1 LVKLR
6 LKRVGKK
13 KQPSYRLV
21 ATDSR
26 NARDG
31 KIIEN
36 LGHYNPTIHPAVIAF
51 DEEKVLLWLKKGA
64 SPSDVVKKVLL
75 KTGIWEKF
83 SGKTEAPVYK
93 SAKAPKKKAQERMK
107 QAQEKREKQQAAAAA
122 PPVETPQAQEPVEA
136 EAQAPETTETA
147 TA

>member
-1 LVKLR
+1 MVRLR

-21 ATDSR
+21 VTDSI
-26 NARDG
+26 NPRDG

-36 LGHYNPTIHPAVIAF
+36 LGHYNPTVHPATVAF

-83 SGKTEAPVYK
+83 SGKTETPVYR

-107 QAQEKREKQQAAAAA
+107 QEQEKREKERTAQAPA
-122 PPVETPQAQEPVEA
+122 ETPQAQEPVDA
-136 EAQAPETTETA
+136 PAQAQETTETA

>member
-1 LVKLR
+1 MVKLR

-26 NARDG
+26 NSRDG

-36 LGHYNPTIHPAVIAF
+36 LGHYNPTTHPATVVF
-51 DEEKVLLWLKKGA
+51 NEEKVLLWLKKGA
-64 SPSDVVKKVLL
+64 VTSDVVKKVFL

-83 SGKTEAPVYK
+83 TGKAEKVVYK

-107 QAQEKREKQQAAAAA
+107 KEQEKQQAAPQVPEAA
-122 PPVETPQAQEPVEA
+122 PVETASAEVQAEQT
-136 EAQAPETTETA
+136 AQA
-147 TA
+147 

>member
-1 LVKLR
+1 MVKLR

-36 LGHYNPTIHPAVIAF
+36 LGHYNPTTHPATIVF
-51 DEEKVLLWLKKGA
+51 NEEKVLLWLKKGA

-75 KTGIWEKF
+75 KTGIWERF
-83 SGKTEAPVYK
+83 SGKAETLVYR

-107 QAQEKREKQQAAAAA
+107 QEKEKQQTAAAN
-122 PPVETPQAQEPVEA
+122 VQAQET
-136 EAQAPETTETA
+136 AQPEPTTEQPT
-147 TA
+147 TV